1 MEVRLS
7 CRASPGDLNNT
18 NKAKEQVYMRMQA
31 DIAKVKAD
39 GQASAKRALADAEL
53 YSQEKQAQAVKAK
66 LTAQARSL

>member
-1 MEVRLS
+1 MHL
-7 CRASPGDLNNT
+7 C
-18 NKAKEQVYMRMQA
+18 MQA

-66 LTAQARSL
+66 LTAQARSLLSLLS